1 MRSFE
6 LNQHDQA
13 VPVTE
18 QPLAHPE
25 MAMEMSPILRTML
38 EEQMARMALFQRP
51 QLLRRSSPFEQP
63 GLPDELRP
71 QFDIGRGPQ

>member
-6 LNQHDQA
+6 LNQHGQA

-25 MAMEMSPILRTML
+25 MEMQMSPILRHML
-38 EEQMARMALFQRP
+38 EDRMARMALFQGPR
-51 QLLRRSSPFEQP
+51 LLRRSDPFEQP
-63 GLPDELRP
+63 TITDEIRP
-71 QFDIGRGPQ
+71 QFDIGGGPQ